1 MASPVQRPSTMAILS
16 KLKALVGLDSG
27 GRGGSGT
34 SVTVEREPAAE
45 SERAVKEPATET
57 ADASAGEADVGS
69 DADEPVDT
77 ISGIGPA
84 YAERLGEAGIET
96 VGDLAAADAAALA
109 EETGLGEG
117 RVTGWIERA
126 RGQ

>member
-1 MASPVQRPSTMAILS
+1 MAILS

-45 SERAVKEPATET
+45 SERAVKEPTAGATNSSA
-57 ADASAGEADVGS
+57 ADAHPIP

-84 YAERLGEAGIET
+84 YAERLGEAGVDT
-96 VGDLAAADAAALA
+96 VGDLAAADPAALA
-109 EETGLGEG
+109 AETGLGEG

-126 RGQ
+126 RDG